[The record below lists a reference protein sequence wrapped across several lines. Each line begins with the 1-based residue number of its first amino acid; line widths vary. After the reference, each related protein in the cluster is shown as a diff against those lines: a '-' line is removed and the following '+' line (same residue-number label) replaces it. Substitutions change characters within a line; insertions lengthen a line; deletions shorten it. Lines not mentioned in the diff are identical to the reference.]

1 MDGCK
6 SGRSSYASV
15 GNINYN
21 VLLSPQTIRQ
31 IQISVDDDISTKS
44 SGQAAAINFVIALE
58 IEEYDPVLTQIGDP
72 FAESASKIKP
82 F

>member
-1 MDGCK
+1 
-6 SGRSSYASV
+6 
-15 GNINYN
+15 
-21 VLLSPQTIRQ
+21 
-31 IQISVDDDISTKS
+31 VDDDIVNQG